1 MNNRDQEAPIRVR
14 RGPTSVS
21 KLSAGKATMANPKS
35 AGRGNN
41 SGREGRGA
49 GRGARGGRG
58 RGSGY
63 APKPKST
70 KVGLCKELEH
80 HIFDYGVSNAAD
92 LMRTTQEKIAQYV
105 GAKYGE
111 DISNELTNKT
121 TVVVPPPVYST
132 VIKLKHRNWEAHVR
146 TRQTRTKAALQAKLT
161 KIQAQDPDMI
171 DDVEVADLENQ
182 IEDIEYQQA
191 QEVPYNLTE
200 SEKLEFTNESKA
212 HSVRV
217 ALLEKHRGNV
227 YALIY

>member
-1 MNNRDQEAPIRVR
+1 
-14 RGPTSVS
+14 
-21 KLSAGKATMANPKS
+21 MAHSKS

-49 GRGARGGRG
+49 GRGARGGGRG

-121 TVVVPPPVYST
+121 MVVVPPPVYST
-132 VIKLKHRNWEAHVR
+132 AIQLKH
-146 TRQTRTKAALQAKLT
+146 
-161 KIQAQDPDMI
+161 
-171 DDVEVADLENQ
+171 
-182 IEDIEYQQA
+182 
-191 QEVPYNLTE
+191 QE
-200 SEKLEFTNESKA
+200 
-212 HSVRV
+212 
-217 ALLEKHRGNV
+217 
-227 YALIY
+227 